1 MSKTIG
7 QLRTTITS
15 RLHGTTLNKISDFYT
30 LCKDTAEEVL
40 SRIDPV
46 ETQRRALLTNAI
58 YDRVYDY
65 SLPSDFKAI
74 SDLNKQVNRYERSDN
89 SSLTKKFG
97 REFNNQ
103 KQDNQF
109 TLVWE
114 NGTQYMRFSKNINS
128 PLVIDK
134 MDSLTENGTLAVGG
148 NASGLV
154 LDTLNYVAGNGSAR
168 ATISNSGA
176 IQSVALYIG
185 ENNSNYYLKTITTGH
200 FESFKAGWNLL
211 RFDLSSSSL
220 TGTVDTAS
228 INYYKILVTYNSG
241 QTAYFEKTLTSAIDM
256 SDNYFID
263 GAVFTYVNFDSTSSL
278 ALMRLDNL
286 TANLGTLF
294 DISYY
299 SNALFR
305 DTSGNWITIPTVDT
319 DIINLSTESYKIFEA
334 EMCRVITQQVQG
346 AMGAFDF
353 AYWDSKLENRGDK
366 LGMYDQYLMKYPSE
380 RIEGEIDYY
389 NFSDDYPNEGRSING
404 EPLSYYN

>member
-1 MSKTIG
+1 MSKTIA
-7 QLRTTITS
+7 QLKTTITS
-15 RLHGTTLNKISDFYT
+15 RLHGTTLNKLSDFYT

-58 YDRVYDY
+58 YNKVYDY

-74 SDLNKQVNRYERSDN
+74 SDLNKQVNRYENSDN

-103 KQDNQF
+103 KKDNQF

-114 NGTQYMRFSKNINS
+114 NGTQYMRFSKYLNT

-134 MDSLTENGTLAVGG
+134 QDSLTENGTLAVGG

-154 LDTLNYVAGNGSAR
+154 LDTLNYVAGTGSAK
-168 ATISNSGA
+168 ADVSSSGA
-176 IQSVALYIG
+176 VQSVSLYIG
-185 ENNSNYYLKTITTGH
+185 ENSSNYYLKTITTGH
-200 FESFKAGWNLL
+200 FESFKTGWNLL
-211 RFDLSSSSL
+211 RFDLASASL

-228 INYYKILVTYNSG
+228 INYYKVLVTYNSG
-241 QTAYFEKTLTSAIDM
+241 QTAYFEKTLTTAVDM
-256 SDNYFID
+256 SDNYFTD
-263 GAVFTYVNFDSTSSL
+263 GAVFTYFFFDSITSL
-278 ALMRLDNL
+278 ALIRLDNI
-286 TANLGTLF
+286 TGNVGTLY

-299 SNALFR
+299 SNCLFR

-334 EMCRVITQQVQG
+334 EMCRIITQQVQG

-353 AYWDSKLENRGDK
+353 TYWDLKLEGNSQRDG
-366 LGMYDQYLMKYPSE
+366 LYEQYLLKYPTE
-380 RIEGEIDYY
+380 RIEGEVDYY
-389 NFSDDYPNEGRSING
+389 NFSDDYENPNNING